1 MMGQTASIYVLSIV
15 LPVLVISATRNEHPL
30 TLLHEIYTY
39 VKNVARSSW
48 GLVIRIVQKA
58 PIQPYMD
65 ALLTRLGRPP
75 QPPNNQNHNV
85 NIEPAAIDPEEL
97 SDASFTVRDEYAD
110 LISTTIGLLR
120 QGEDLSLAYR
130 ELTYI
135 PTFFASTPEGFHPQL
150 FHTWLP
156 LTTFSYPLTQ
166 PSHFLQPNNTTYPLI
181 TTPATRYL
189 HSYSHE
195 HQAIRL
201 D

>member
-75 QPPNNQNHNV
+75 QPPNNHNNN
-85 NIEPAAIDPEEL
+85 NIEPAVIVTEEL
-97 SDASFTVRDEYAD
+97 SDASLSVRDEYAD

-135 PTFFASTPEGFHPQL
+135 PTFFASTSEGIPHKVY
-150 FHTWLP
+150 HSWLS
-156 LTTFSYPLTQ
+156 LTTFSYPLT
-166 PSHFLQPNNTTYPLI
+166 
-181 TTPATRYL
+181 
-189 HSYSHE
+189 
-195 HQAIRL
+195 
-201 D
+201 